1 MVAIPD
7 KRDPALAL
15 ADAALVAAQ
24 EPRFRAYLGMSQI
37 AAECSRQLWYNFRWV
52 MRPAFDAATLKR
64 FADGHASEAVLIAR
78 LKAVD
83 NLEVHDTDDTGEQF
97 GFKDLGGHFRGHMDF
112 VILGLPQAPLTWH
125 VGEAKASEKWTDLDK
140 ARAAVGE
147 KNALAKWN
155 PVYYG
160 QAVLY
165 MDYAGLDR
173 HWLVCTSAGARKETA
188 VRTNADPAH
197 ALVLKQKAE
206 RIIFADR
213 PLDTIGGPDSFAC
226 RWCDFAA
233 ICHGDQAPLR
243 NCRTCL
249 NSTPERAG
257 GWTCSL
263 DPENVRAL
271 TLKDQE
277 AGCPSH
283 RFIPALIGAEQ
294 VDIRGDS
301 IIYRRPDGSE
311 WVDEGHDEGRAVL
324 A

>member
-15 ADAALVAAQ
+15 ADEALVARQ

-52 MRPAFDAATLKR
+52 MRPAFAAATLKR
-64 FADGHASEAVLIAR
+64 FDDGHRSEAVLISR
-78 LKAVD
+78 LKSVD
-83 NLEVHDTDDTGEQF
+83 CLEVHDTDENGDQF
-97 GFKDLGGHFRGHMDF
+97 GFTDFGGHFRGHMDF
-112 VILGLPQAPLTWH
+112 VVLGLPQAPKSWH
-125 VGEAKASEKWTDLDK
+125 VGEAKASEKWTELDK

-206 RIIFADR
+206 RIIFAAR
-213 PLDTIGGPDSFAC
+213 PLDKIGSVDSFAC
-226 RWCDFAA
+226 RWCDFAD
-233 ICHGDQAPLR
+233 ICHRNKAPER
-243 NCRTCL
+243 NCRTCIHA
-249 NSTPERAG
+249 TPERTG
-257 GWTCSL
+257 GWTCGLPSE
-263 DPENVRAL
+263 PIAI
-271 TLKDQE
+271 TLKQQE
-277 AGCPSH
+277 AGCPQH
-283 RFIPALIGAEQ
+283 RFIPELVGGDQ
-294 VDIRGDS
+294 TDVRGS
-301 IIYRRPDGSE
+301 TIIYRRPDGSE
-311 WVDEGHDEGRAVL
+311 WADDGKAVP